1 MKTDEEILAESA
13 RCGKMYL
20 DCVKDAITKARES
33 EREKTRTETAKEI
46 FEKLENA
53 FETILGYDAK
63 GEDVI
68 CWEKFVKIRDEIL
81 TNKKEA
87 ETKVKE

>member
-33 EREKTRTETAKEI
+33 ERENIAKEI

-63 GEDVI
+63 DEYVL
-68 CWEKFVKIRDEIL
+68 CWEKFVKVRDAIQR
-81 TNKKEA
+81 NKKET